1 MDGSRDP
8 FLEQFYTRI
17 PAEIAG
23 TFTDAQLDAIK
34 RAYGARTRGAH
45 GIEVRKSF
53 PFLWMRLYVVLLM
66 GREKRGFGR
75 LSREGG
81 LLGRFGDVSILAL
94 TWAIFA
100 LPWLAALYAV
110 KSAIGLDLSRGGGLH
125 TVWQDLLFQ
134 LSMLFS

>member
-17 PAEIAG
+17 PAEVAG

-45 GIEVRKSF
+45 GFEIRKSF
-53 PFLWMRLYVVLLM
+53 PFLWMRLYIVLLM

-75 LSREGG
+75 LSREQG
-81 LLGRFGDVSILAL
+81 LLGRGGDIAMMAL
-94 TWAIFA
+94 TWFLFC
-100 LPWLAALYAV
+100 LPWLAALYAM
-110 KSAIGLDLSRGGGLH
+110 KSVFGLSLSPDGGVH
-125 TVWQDLLFQ
+125 SIWSELLKQF
-134 LSMLFS
+134 SILFS